1 MNSLE
6 PSSPF
11 LWELAHKDAFLPPDQ
26 QFYVP
31 SEVMATIIQGSR
43 HYPKNL
49 KSAVTRG
56 DMRGTDGT
64 VTISGASMRLLKY
77 QMNLCGG
84 SAADEVIIQKSTSE
98 VALRLHP
105 SHTHRSI
112 IDSLLLKS
120 DVFHLVRR
128 ALETTREQFRSLQ
141 QSFKE
146 ENEIFESPTHS
157 PGNLLGSF
165 FFLSLIFLSLSLSL
179 SFPLPPPPFFFLFF
193 PPPPPPHLPSLL
205 SRYITPTSSPIPH
218 SPTYWLPLLFLILI
232 SPSSFSSFPSLITSN
247 WEGNQ
252 LKIISVYIIYKKRH
266 DYFPFLMIKQ

>member
-165 FFLSLIFLSLSLSL
+165 SFPFPYFPFPFSLPFPFPFSLPLLFLPSHFLFSFLFHFHLIYSPLSSPPTPSPIHSFHSFYSPSPTLLIFFCSYY
-179 SFPLPPPPFFFLFF
+179 
-193 PPPPPPHLPSLL
+193 PHLPSLL
-205 SRYITPTSSPIPH
+205 SRYITPTSSPIPY
-218 SPTYWLPLLFLILI
+218 SPTFWLP
-232 SPSSFSSFPSLITSN
+232 
-247 WEGNQ
+247 
-252 LKIISVYIIYKKRH
+252 
-266 DYFPFLMIKQ
+266 